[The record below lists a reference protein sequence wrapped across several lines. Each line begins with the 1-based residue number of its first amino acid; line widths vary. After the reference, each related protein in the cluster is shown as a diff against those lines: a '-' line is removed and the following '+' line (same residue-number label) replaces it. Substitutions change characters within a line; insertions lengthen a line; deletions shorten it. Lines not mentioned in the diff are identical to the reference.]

1 MGKKLPER
9 NIIGKL
15 MAFAAAAALCAS
27 LAKRVSIIPIPTN
40 ANTSSTM
47 NAGSQALYAGWH

>member
-27 LAKRVSIIPIPTN
+27 LDETGKYHPDSDEREDVKQN
-40 ANTSSTM
+40 E
-47 NAGSQALYAGWH
+47 HR